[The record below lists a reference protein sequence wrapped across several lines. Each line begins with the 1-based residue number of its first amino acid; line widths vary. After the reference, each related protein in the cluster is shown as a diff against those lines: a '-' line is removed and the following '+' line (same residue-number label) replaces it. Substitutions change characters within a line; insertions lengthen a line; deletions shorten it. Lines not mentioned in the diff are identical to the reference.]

1 MDNQDAH
8 DAPVI
13 NSVSVKMPPFW
24 PDEPV
29 LWFAQMESQ
38 FTLAN
43 ITADTTKY
51 NYVVSN
57 LDYKYVSEIK
67 DIIKNPPTT
76 DKYISLKT
84 ELISRLS
91 SSQERVRQL
100 LTHEDIGDRKPSQ
113 FLRHLQNLAG
123 PEIPDDFI
131 RSIWS
136 SRLPTNIQVI
146 IASQPKSS
154 LDSLASLADAVTD
167 VMCQPQINHV
177 ASPHD
182 EIKELRNCVAE
193 LTKQVAALSTS
204 TSRRPRSRS
213 GQRAY
218 ESRRRSYSH
227 GRSRDVSTSG
237 VCWYHRTFKENATKC
252 RAPFDVRNHKLVDV
266 TTTLKASAKPASAT
280 VYQIKT
286 VSGTSRYHILLT
298 EFPEVTKPSGE
309 PGVRE
314 IKHKTLHYIRTTPGP
329 PVFSR
334 PRRLAPDR
342 LRRAKREFEDMTDV
356 RHISG
361 DDNVLADALSRIEAI
376 SNIDLDQLAAAQD
389 RDAELNDILNSNSSL
404 NLKKIYISYSS
415 KGYCDISSPSPR
427 LYLTPNFRKQAFN
440 SIHGLSHPGAKPTIR
455 LMTES
460 VAYGFVNEWIARF
473 GCPLKITTDRGRQFE
488 SHLFKEL
495 ARLTGSEH
503 ISTTAYHPAANGL
516 VERFHRQLK
525 AAIMCHDNENWHA
538 VLPLVLLGIRSAWKE
553 DISSSSAE
561 LLYGEGLRL
570 PGDLFISSG
579 TEITDHSDFLSRL
592 RQHISQLKP
601 TPVMRHGKAK
611 TFVHKDLKQAT
622 SVFLRQEAVRKSLK
636 PPYSGPYKVLD
647 RTDKTMRIEMDGKTT
662 TVSIDRVKPA
672 HILTEEEPINN
683 TIAVPSM
690 PPAKKPDYVTRSG
703 RRVLFPRH
711 FCVL

>member
-13 NSVSVKMPPFW
+13 NSVSVKVPPFW

-29 LWFAQMESQ
+29 LWFAQIESQ

-91 SSQERVRQL
+91 SSQEQRVRQL

-113 FLRHLQNLAG
+113 FIRHLQNLAG

-167 VMCQPQINHV
+167 VMCQPHINHV

-218 ESRRRSYSH
+218 ESRRRSHSH

-252 RAPFDVRNHKLVDV
+252 RAPC
-266 TTTLKASAKPASAT
+266 
-280 VYQIKT
+280 
-286 VSGTSRYHILLT
+286 TSRYHILLT

-314 IKHKTLHYIRTTPGP
+314 IKQKTLHYIRTTPGP

-342 LRRAKREFEDMTDV
+342 LRRAKREFEDMV
-356 RHISG
+356 R
-361 DDNVLADALSRIEAI
+361 
-376 SNIDLDQLAAAQD
+376 
-389 RDAELNDILNSNSSL
+389 
-404 NLKKIYISYSS
+404 
-415 KGYCDISSPSPR
+415 
-427 LYLTPNFRKQAFN
+427 T
-440 SIHGLSHPGAKPTIR
+440 
-455 LMTES
+455 
-460 VAYGFVNEWIARF
+460 
-473 GCPLKITTDRGRQFE
+473 
-488 SHLFKEL
+488 
-495 ARLTGSEH
+495 
-503 ISTTAYHPAANGL
+503 ANGL

-525 AAIMCHDNENWHA
+525 AAIMCHDNENWHE
-538 VLPLVLLGIRSAWKE
+538 VLPLVLLGIRSGWKE

-622 SVFLRQEAVRKSLK
+622 SVFLRQDAVRKSLK

-647 RTDKTMRIEMDGKTT
+647 RTDKTMRIGMDGKTT

-703 RRVLFPRH
+703 RRVRFPRH
-711 FCVL
+711 LYDL

>member
-13 NSVSVKMPPFW
+13 NSVSVKVPPFW

-29 LWFAQMESQ
+29 LWFAQIESQ

-91 SSQERVRQL
+91 SSQEQRVRQL

-218 ESRRRSYSH
+218 ESRRRSHSH

-237 VCWYHRTFKENATKC
+237 VCWYHRIFEENATKC
-252 RAPFDVRNHKLVDV
+252 RAPC
-266 TTTLKASAKPASAT
+266 
-280 VYQIKT
+280 
-286 VSGTSRYHILLT
+286 TSRYHILLT

-309 PGVRE
+309 PEVRE

-342 LRRAKREFEDMTDV
+342 LRRAKREFEDMV
-356 RHISG
+356 R
-361 DDNVLADALSRIEAI
+361 
-376 SNIDLDQLAAAQD
+376 
-389 RDAELNDILNSNSSL
+389 
-404 NLKKIYISYSS
+404 
-415 KGYCDISSPSPR
+415 
-427 LYLTPNFRKQAFN
+427 T
-440 SIHGLSHPGAKPTIR
+440 
-455 LMTES
+455 
-460 VAYGFVNEWIARF
+460 
-473 GCPLKITTDRGRQFE
+473 
-488 SHLFKEL
+488 
-495 ARLTGSEH
+495 
-503 ISTTAYHPAANGL
+503 
-516 VERFHRQLK
+516 
-525 AAIMCHDNENWHA
+525 
-538 VLPLVLLGIRSAWKE
+538 GIRSAWKE

-622 SVFLRQEAVRKSLK
+622 SVFLRQDAVRKSLK

-703 RRVLFPRH
+703 RRVRFPRH
-711 FCVL
+711 LYDL

>member
-13 NSVSVKMPPFW
+13 NSVSVKVPPFW

-29 LWFAQMESQ
+29 LWFAQIESQ

-91 SSQERVRQL
+91 SSQEQRVRQL

-177 ASPHD
+177 ASPHN

-218 ESRRRSYSH
+218 ESRRRSHSH

-309 PGVRE
+309 PEVRE

-342 LRRAKREFEDMTDV
+342 LRRAK
-356 RHISG
+356 
-361 DDNVLADALSRIEAI
+361 
-376 SNIDLDQLAAAQD
+376 
-389 RDAELNDILNSNSSL
+389 
-404 NLKKIYISYSS
+404 
-415 KGYCDISSPSPR
+415 P
-427 LYLTPNFRKQAFN
+427 
-440 SIHGLSHPGAKPTIR
+440 
-455 LMTES
+455 
-460 VAYGFVNEWIARF
+460 
-473 GCPLKITTDRGRQFE
+473 
-488 SHLFKEL
+488 
-495 ARLTGSEH
+495 
-503 ISTTAYHPAANGL
+503 NGL

-525 AAIMCHDNENWHA
+525 AAIMCHDNENWHE

-622 SVFLRQEAVRKSLK
+622 SVFLRQDAVRKSLK

-703 RRVLFPRH
+703 RRVRFPRH
-711 FCVL
+711 LYDL